1 MYYKLSDEDSEE
13 PTKDWAEIENKKNVT
28 LNAAKNKP
36 KKPNHVD
43 TNESETEEEDN
54 KVCK

>member
-54 KVCK
+54 KVCR